1 MAKKLLII
9 QPSHY
14 RNRRDPTVVRISKKK
29 VVPLT
34 LPYLAALTP
43 PEWEVKL
50 VDEQLDGIDFTTPAD
65 VVAITVWTINSLRAY
80 AIADRF
86 RDRGVPVLMGG
97 PHISF
102 HGEEAAAHCDALGIG
117 EGEMIWRQ
125 MLADAETGSLRKIYR
140 SAGPSDLKGLPR
152 PRYNLLDMS
161 KYGIF
166 KTFSV
171 QSSRG
176 CPFRCE
182 FCSERL
188 YLGAQYR
195 CRPIPEVVEEIRHC
209 GSRYILFA
217 DSNFAGNADNAM
229 QLMEAIIPLKL
240 RWSALWS
247 IRLCANREFM
257 SLAQKSG
264 LLHVNIGLESIS
276 PDTLKEMKK
285 NINLV
290 DQEEIL
296 RDLRRREIS
305 YSLNF
310 IFGSDSEKEDVFP
323 ATLSFL
329 LRNKVPA
336 AYLNILTPHKGS
348 VLYERLKAEHRIID
362 IEGIGRWPG
371 MSCHIKLPNF
381 SPAELVAHIQDLHR
395 KFYSYRSML
404 ARLPLPLHRS
414 AIASW
419 IINFAERNSFQTGA
433 ENFSEF

>member
-1 MAKKLLII
+1 
-9 QPSHY
+9 
-14 RNRRDPTVVRISKKK
+14 
-29 VVPLT
+29 
-34 LPYLAALTP
+34 
-43 PEWEVKL
+43 
-50 VDEQLDGIDFTTPAD
+50 
-65 VVAITVWTINSLRAY
+65 
-80 AIADRF
+80 
-86 RDRGVPVLMGG
+86 
-97 PHISF
+97 
-102 HGEEAAAHCDALGIG
+102 
-117 EGEMIWRQ
+117 
-125 MLADAETGSLRKIYR
+125 
-140 SAGPSDLKGLPR
+140 
-152 PRYNLLDMS
+152 
-161 KYGIF
+161 
-166 KTFSV
+166 
-171 QSSRG
+171 
-176 CPFRCE
+176 
-182 FCSERL
+182 
-188 YLGAQYR
+188 
-195 CRPIPEVVEEIRHC
+195 
-209 GSRYILFA
+209 
-217 DSNFAGNADNAM
+217 
-229 QLMEAIIPLKL
+229 MEAIIPLKL